1 MAQFGRSSLINTA
14 HSPGE
19 NESML
24 NGRIGSEKQGD
35 RIHFAACGEDLV
47 QLVHLVWFVW
57 FVWFRDE
64 INEINQIDQTNQID
78 CL

>member
-24 NGRIGSEKQGD
+24 KRRIVSEKKRGQAILLGEEKVN
-35 RIHFAACGEDLV
+35 RIHFMARDED
-47 QLVHLVWFVW
+47 LVHLVSS
-57 FVWFRDE
+57 
-64 INEINQIDQTNQID
+64 T
-78 CL
+78 